1 MRIGPTRAPA
11 APRLVRGF
19 TLVEILIVVVIL
31 GILAAIVVPQFTQ
44 AAEQTRENSVKMN
57 LFRIRTQI
65 EIYKEHHG
73 GPPSD
78 FVAQMTR
85 ATNAAGEDAEPN
97 TAGYP
102 FGPYLTDI
110 PKNAFSSGDGNTVSD
125 GEVES
130 SDWYYNPATG
140 DFRANHDEVARLAW

>member
-1 MRIGPTRAPA
+1 MWTRRICSTGERPEERVHA
-11 APRLVRGF
+11 F

-31 GILAAIVVPQFTQ
+31 GILAAIVVPQFTR

-73 GPPSD
+73 GPPTD

-85 ATNAAGEDAEPN
+85 ATNADGEDADPG
-97 TAGYP
+97 TANYP
-102 FGPYLTDI
+102 FGPYLTAI
-110 PKNAFSSGDGNTVSD
+110 PVNAFNGEDTISD

-130 SDWYYNPATG
+130 SGWYYNATTG
-140 DFRANHDEVARLAW
+140 EFRANHEEVARLAW